1 MVPMF
6 KKLYLG
12 LGDEL
17 FWLTRVLLNISDSL
31 RIHTESWILGALIC
45 GTLLVAIYR
54 TLGFSWLLNLI
65 PSRKRL
71 RESVRML
78 FYCRGMEF
86 MLSKGVLLLEDLPLA
101 EEMLLGLL
109 HKRIAH
115 LRKAV
120 DAGKSL
126 REAYSM
132 VPIFSPMFVKNIA
145 LGESSG
151 HLSSSF
157 ARIGRQNQ
165 ESIKK
170 MAWATR

>member
-1 MVPMF
+1 
-6 KKLYLG
+6 
-12 LGDEL
+12 
-17 FWLTRVLLNISDSL
+17 
-31 RIHTESWILGALIC
+31 
-45 GTLLVAIYR
+45 
-54 TLGFSWLLNLI
+54 
-65 PSRKRL
+65 
-71 RESVRML
+71 
-78 FYCRGMEF
+78 
-86 MLSKGVLLLEDLPLA
+86 MLSKGDHLLEALPLA

-132 VPIFSPMFVKNIA
+132 VPIFSPMFVKMIA

-165 ESIKK
+165 ESMKK
-170 MAWATR
+170 IMAWATR

>member
-1 MVPMF
+1 
-6 KKLYLG
+6 
-12 LGDEL
+12 
-17 FWLTRVLLNISDSL
+17 
-31 RIHTESWILGALIC
+31 
-45 GTLLVAIYR
+45 
-54 TLGFSWLLNLI
+54 
-65 PSRKRL
+65 
-71 RESVRML
+71 
-78 FYCRGMEF
+78 
-86 MLSKGVLLLEDLPLA
+86 MLSKGVHLLEALHLA

-132 VPIFSPMFVKNIA
+132 VPIFLPMFVKMIA

-157 ARIGRQNQ
+157 ARNGRQNQ
-165 ESIKK
+165 ESLKK
-170 MAWATR
+170 IMAWANTLIEPVLMILIDFGMLGFFLSMYLPLFKMSERF

>member
-1 MVPMF
+1 
-6 KKLYLG
+6 
-12 LGDEL
+12 
-17 FWLTRVLLNISDSL
+17 
-31 RIHTESWILGALIC
+31 
-45 GTLLVAIYR
+45 
-54 TLGFSWLLNLI
+54 
-65 PSRKRL
+65 
-71 RESVRML
+71 
-78 FYCRGMEF
+78 
-86 MLSKGVLLLEDLPLA
+86 MLSKGVHLLEALHLA

-165 ESIKK
+165 ESLKK
-170 MAWATR
+170 IMDWANTLIEPVLITLIALVYLDFSYRYTFPCSKCLSAIESKGRSSPE